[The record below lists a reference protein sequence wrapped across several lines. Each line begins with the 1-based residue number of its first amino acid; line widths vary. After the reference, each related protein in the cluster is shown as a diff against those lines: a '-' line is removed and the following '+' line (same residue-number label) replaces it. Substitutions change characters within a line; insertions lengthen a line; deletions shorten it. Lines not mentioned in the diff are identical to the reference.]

1 MSETDKPLSYALC
14 ALLMYPIALA
24 YIACRW
30 LIAATFPFFSFLLL
44 PSLSASS
51 GFLSLLLP
59 ATFSLFLPLGEYR
72 CRETRPAMGL
82 NEAGAR
88 ELAVVA
94 APAVVVPAPV
104 HVVQLDELSVQ
115 SMALRKND
123 AQPSGAD
130 ASLPVSP
137 SLPPAVDILPAV
149 PNGIDVPSFAV
160 VDEAPIDQVVRNP
173 SPVTLPSSA
182 SLDQLPSQ
190 LPVAGDFAA
199 EDHGVVGSLDEQ
211 ASVPVVSVRSVRRQ
225 PRHRHH
231 QHLRRQHPVS
241 SSFRA
246 PHHHHHRDHQIRHHR
261 HHYLPLVAP
270 SVPSAPVSVS
280 APVPVPVPVS
290 LVNTAAINAAA
301 NNTPSS
307 TPPPSPPQPHSPCI
321 LPRTSSSHPPP

>member
-1 MSETDKPLSYALC
+1 
-14 ALLMYPIALA
+14 
-24 YIACRW
+24 
-30 LIAATFPFFSFLLL
+30 
-44 PSLSASS
+44 
-51 GFLSLLLP
+51 
-59 ATFSLFLPLGEYR
+59 
-72 CRETRPAMGL
+72 MGL

-173 SPVTLPSSA
+173 SPVTLPSSS

-199 EDHGVVGSLDEQ
+199 EDHGVVVLLDEEALCLLFLCAPFA
-211 ASVPVVSVRSVRRQ
+211 ASPVTAIINTSVANTRFLLRSALLTPPPPLPPGSSNPPPPSPLLAARCPVRSFCSCSCSCFFF
-225 PRHRHH
+225 
-231 QHLRRQHPVS
+231 S
-241 SSFRA
+241 ST
-246 PHHHHHRDHQIRHHR
+246 P
-261 HHYLPLVAP
+261 PP
-270 SVPSAPVSVS
+270 STPP
-280 APVPVPVPVS
+280 PTTP
-290 LVNTAAINAAA
+290 
-301 NNTPSS
+301 PSS